1 MKVRKGETYSIAILH
16 FRNLVVL
23 TKATSKWVLDLQ
35 HNATCGVT
43 IYDCTFRQAVNNLKI
58 LKSKSFDIQLKKEKL

>member
-35 HNATCGVT
+35 QSATCGVT
-43 IYDCTFRQAVNNLKI
+43 IYDCTFRQAVDNLKI